1 MASSEQTGRTRRSFT
16 DEYKAEVI
24 ELCRHSGKPIAEISR
39 DLDLTESAVRRWVAQ
54 CSSSMWPSR
63 GGRRSPAGRRSVAK
77 VSRRRASRLEHE
89 QRLAEISELLVARAS
104 TRAIVRYASETWGV
118 GERAA
123 EKYLAE
129 ARQRLREQADFDRP
143 TELGKALGGYELI
156 FRRQLKAGDL
166 RAARATLDK
175 LVGLLGLAA
184 PRQEVLSLAA
194 IDAEISRLEAELA
207 AREQQVP

>member
-1 MASSEQTGRTRRSFT
+1 M
-16 DEYKAEVI
+16 
-24 ELCRHSGKPIAEISR
+24 
-39 DLDLTESAVRRWVAQ
+39 
-54 CSSSMWPSR
+54 
-63 GGRRSPAGRRSVAK
+63 
-77 VSRRRASRLEHE
+77 SRRRAGQVEHE

-129 ARQRLREQADFDRP
+129 ARQRLREQAGFDRP
-143 TELGKALGGYELI
+143 IELGKALGGYELI
-156 FRRQLKAGDL
+156 MRRQLKAGDL

-175 LVGLLGLAA
+175 LVALLGLAA
-184 PRQEVLSLAA
+184 PTRHEVLSLAA